1 MIGSHDTFTYLEPCN
16 PILNLGERWWK
27 TQCRSIKEQYEF
39 GVRFF
44 DIRVCLDKHYF
55 WRFCHGL
62 VNFNRCVGTLYE
74 ICLYM
79 AIFCP
84 KAIYRIVLEKG
95 NYTDEMIFIY
105 ETEGLCDKF
114 PNLWRVDIKSSKVWM
129 GEVCN
134 NNELLFN
141 MGYKFALVNTWE
153 KPAHELHGFVTTSN
167 FYKVNLRKE
176 AMKING
182 SLTFFDNK
190 ASLKEVIDDKVN
202 LYFIDYCTNEY

>member
-16 PILNLGERWWK
+16 PILNLGKRWWR
-27 TQCRSIKEQYEF
+27 TQCKSIEEQYRF
-39 GVRFF
+39 GIRFF
-44 DIRVCLDKHYF
+44 DIRVYLDKDMH
-55 WRFCHGL
+55 WRYCHGI
-62 VNFNRCVGTLYE
+62 VNFNKYE
-74 ICLYM
+74 RTINNICLYM
-79 AIFCP
+79 KNYFP
-84 KAIYRIVLEKG
+84 EAIYRIVLEKG
-95 NYTDEMIFIY
+95 NNSVRELFTVAVN
-105 ETEGLCDKF
+105 GLCKKY

-153 KPAHELHGFVTTSN
+153 EPAHELHGFVTASN

-190 ASLKEVIDDKVN
+190 VSLKEMIEDKEH